1 MVVDD
6 SLMFILIQTIVV
18 FLILLLISFAVPK
31 LQPLLYLSIFLS
43 YLLYLLSTIVFP
55 FSKTFAHI
63 FEALPDPFAKL
74 LIGSAILFFV
84 SELISKHIE
93 EAGYGSL
100 AAMTHF
106 AVKIAILSLW
116 IKQTT
121 TLLEILSTLI
131 TK

>member
-6 SLMFILIQTIVV
+6 GLMFILIQTIVV

-31 LQPLLYLSIFLS
+31 LQPLLYLSIFLF
-43 YLLYLLSTIVFP
+43 YLFYLLSTIVFP
-55 FSKTFAHI
+55 FGITFSNI
-63 FEALPDPFAKL
+63 FAVLPDPFAKL

-84 SELISKHIE
+84 SEVIAKHIA

-121 TLLEILSTLI
+121 TLIEILSTLI